1 MPTNR
6 SFRRT
11 IPGLAP
17 VLFLALAALAALATS
32 AGAEIRPENK
42 WRIQCSES
50 ARSDGT
56 IVFHVTP
63 AGGSTIE
70 VAVQVARGT
79 GENAVARRIRDVLR
93 ATLPADAFH
102 VEVDDGEDVLVKRM
116 GSHPKFTLVLV
127 SNDVKSV
134 RIRLDRE

>member
-1 MPTNR
+1 M
-6 SFRRT
+6 
-11 IPGLAP
+11 PGLAP
-17 VLFLALAALAALATS
+17 VLFLALAALATS
-32 AGAEIRPENK
+32 VRAEIRPENK

-50 ARSDGT
+50 AKSDGT
-56 IVFHVTP
+56 ILFRITP
-63 AGGSTIE
+63 EGGATIE

-79 GENAVARRIRDVLR
+79 GENAVARRIRDAFR

-102 VEVDDGEDVLVKRM
+102 VEVDDGEDVLVKRK
-116 GSHPKFTLVLV
+116 GSHPKFALVLV